1 MNAPRTGRVWT
12 MRCAMA
18 LGCSAIGSSASAAQ
32 AGAAWWPAKGTVIL
46 GGGAIQE
53 ETATAFEDRLIAL
66 AGGPDAVIVVIPT
79 ASTELPAQLPTSG
92 PQPERINDLRKR
104 LEDRG
109 ARHVVFLHTRDRRVA
124 NSEAFVQ
131 VLRSANAVFLTGGAS
146 RVLDETYHGTLVER
160 ELKALLARGGV
171 LAGDSAG
178 AITLG
183 CFWLGWTSQTSP
195 FGKITDGLGAL
206 SLVTVTP
213 HIRKG
218 VGKMQ
223 DEMQDSLFTWVRAH
237 PPTVAV
243 NIEENTMLILRGSRA
258 EVLGSGTVT
267 VFDAVRDRT
276 KPYLRLTAGAER
288 ELSR

>member
-1 MNAPRTGRVWT
+1 VNAVRSGRVPAI
-12 MRCAMA
+12 RLAMVLGLSA
-18 LGCSAIGSSASAAQ
+18 LGSSASAGQTAS
-32 AGAAWWPAKGTVIL
+32 AWWPARGTVIL

-53 ETATAFEDRLIAL
+53 ATAEAFEDRLIAL

-79 ASTELPAQLPTSG
+79 ASTELPGELPTSG
-92 PQPERINDLRKR
+92 PQPQRINDLRKG
-104 LEDRG
+104 LEARG

-131 VLRSANAVFLTGGAS
+131 VLRTANAVFLPGGAS

-195 FGKITDGLGAL
+195 FGKITDGLGVLPLA
-206 SLVTVTP
+206 TVTP

-223 DEMQDSLFTWVRAH
+223 DEMLDSLYTWVRAR

-258 EVLGSGTVT
+258 EVLGTGAVT
-267 VFDAVRDRT
+267 VFDAARDRT